1 MKRRLSMTEVF
12 LVEAIV
18 YLLLWMWNDYV
29 ATILTLS
36 FTAIALFILLV
47 SLVAELIERS
57 KVPRWYFGLMVI
69 SVVTPLIVGVFFMVL
84 KKGGL
89 DWMHL

>member
-1 MKRRLSMTEVF
+1 MTEVF

>member
-1 MKRRLSMTEVF
+1 MTEVF

-69 SVVTPLIVGVFFMVL
+69 SVITPLIVGAFFMVL

>member
-1 MKRRLSMTEVF
+1 MTEVF

-89 DWMHL
+89 DWMH

>member
-1 MKRRLSMTEVF
+1 MTEVF

-69 SVVTPLIVGVFFMVL
+69 SVITPLIVGVFFMVL